1 MGNYTQRAMNG
12 LTAEYEV
19 SEVLEHFN
27 SQYIF
32 DVITEKISNRFN
44 LSMIMSASNPNIVLA
59 FEDNFKRCMAVYPAD
74 INNIK
79 EVREETYEEIVDII
93 AKAYGFT
100 VNFIEG
106 IDMYWYAYQLYDFFV
121 CNYANYIATF
131 FAKYIYNNRVD
142 IYNAFNLDAVKKVKE
157 GAIAYGKKVFNDSKL
172 AVILTN
178 IVYVVNGMVSFDI
191 TFETILNYIYGNINI
206 VQPLLASLTF
216 PYDVY
221 KQLFYNSVSPD
232 YQPMLITNIRLAL
245 QQYGERANSTDIT
258 G

>member
-32 DVITEKISNRFN
+32 DVITEKIANRFN
-44 LSMIMSASNPNIVLA
+44 LSMVMSASNPNIVLA
-59 FEDNFKRCMAVYPAD
+59 FEDNFKRCMAVYPGD
-74 INNIK
+74 IKNI
-79 EVREETYEEIVDII
+79 EQIREETYEEIVDII
-93 AKAYGFT
+93 AKAYGFS

-191 TFETILNYIYGNINI
+191 TFETILNHIYGNINI
-206 VQPLLASLTF
+206 VQPLLASLSF

-221 KQLFYNSVSPD
+221 KQLFYNSVTPD

>member
-32 DVITEKISNRFN
+32 DVITEKIANRFN
-44 LSMIMSASNPNIVLA
+44 LSIVMSASNPNIVLA
-59 FEDNFKRCMAVYPAD
+59 FEDNFKRCMAVYPGD
-74 INNIK
+74 IKNI
-79 EVREETYEEIVDII
+79 EQIREETYEEIVDII
-93 AKAYGFT
+93 AKAYGFS

-191 TFETILNYIYGNINI
+191 TFETILNHIYGNINI
-206 VQPLLASLTF
+206 VQPLLASLSF

-221 KQLFYNSVSPD
+221 KQLFYNSVTPD